1 MKTSGTT
8 TLLLLLS
15 VFVNTA
21 ASAQSV
27 RVRHHPDPNLPVV
40 NGSGPGRGI
49 PGQVDPTGPSVKLS
63 EAGDAAQ
70 AKSDWGTAKS
80 RYLDAID
87 LWPDNS
93 SALYG
98 LAKCAVN
105 DGDTEAALGY
115 YRKIVYS
122 HSPNVYGTAPGDGY
136 GTNNVG
142 RMMEFVL
149 VLSQAHQ
156 DAEAQK
162 VYKQAAHVLNYQ
174 DSQSNGGRPFL
185 KVLLPE
191 FGPAPGQVAYTPQR
205 LQAMAHVTLSILSAG
220 FDGKVEM
227 SEVRKALQLYP
238 DSPVA
243 YYYLGER
250 LYAKSLPGAKAAYQK
265 AAQLSNDQV
274 KAAARDAMKHCR

>member
-1 MKTSGTT
+1 MNATKVMLP
-8 TLLLLLS
+8 LLLVISLMGG
-15 VFVNTA
+15 V
-21 ASAQSV
+21 ASAQTG
-27 RVRHHPDPNLPVV
+27 RVRHHPDPSLPGG
-40 NGSGPGRGI
+40 GSSSPGRGI
-49 PGQVDPTGPSVKLS
+49 LGWVDPTGPSVKLS
-63 EAGDAAQ
+63 EAGDVAQ
-70 AKSDWGTAKS
+70 AKGDWETAKS
-80 RYLDAID
+80 KYQAALD

-93 SALYG
+93 SASYG
-98 LAKCAVN
+98 LARCAVN
-105 DGDTEAALGY
+105 DGDAEAALGY
-115 YRKIVYS
+115 YRKVVYT
-122 HSPNVYGTAPGDGY
+122 HAPNVFGTVPGDGY

-174 DSQSNGGRPFL
+174 DSQSNGGRSFL

-191 FGPAPGQVAYTPQR
+191 FGPGPGQVAFTPQR

-220 FDGKVEM
+220 FDGKAAM
-227 SEVRKALQLYP
+227 PEVQKALQLYP

-250 LYAKSLPGAKAAYQK
+250 LWAKNDPGAKAAYQK
-265 AAQLSNDQV
+265 AAQLNNDQV
-274 KAAARDAMKHCR
+274 KAAARAALKFCR